1 MTNRDGTESKSYKDP
16 QGDRIQAVQAARE
29 LKLARFPMVDSV
41 YQGFYI
47 RFEPD
52 SAQGKRA
59 LAGSEGIV
67 GSRLSA
73 VLCENEPGCCGHG
86 IELKALSGTSLVV
99 LVGQEAERIIT
110 AIQAGWNVNTY
121 LSLVVFSKEKDS
133 FWAEAACILFNSEQ
147 EGPLKNFTKNIV
159 YRINRGTHPGLE
171 LNQEQFIHI
180 IESNG
185 NWYLTKDMPLPA
197 LKQGEIIYRR
207 RKVWSEYLVEA
218 AASGKVGCKAA
229 AILFW
234 LIILVVVIWLVGRLV
249 F

>member
-1 MTNRDGTESKSYKDP
+1 MTNRDEIESISYRDP

-29 LKLARFPMVDSV
+29 LKLARFPTVDSV
-41 YQGFYI
+41 FQGFYI

-67 GSRLSA
+67 GSRLA
-73 VLCENEPGCCGHG
+73 AALYENEQSCGG
-86 IELKALSGTSLVV
+86 YDVKLKALSGTSLVV
-99 LVGQEAERIIT
+99 LKGKEAERIET
-110 AIQAGWNVNTY
+110 AIQAGWNVNIH
-121 LSLVVFSKEKDS
+121 LSLAVFSKERDS

-147 EGPLKNFTKNIV
+147 EEPLKNFTKNIV
-159 YRINRGTHPGLE
+159 YRLSRGTHPGLE
-171 LNQEQFIHI
+171 LNQEQFVHV

-185 NWYLTKDMPLPA
+185 DWYLTKDLPLPT
-197 LKQGEIIYRR
+197 LEQGEIIYRR

-218 AASGKVGCKAA
+218 AASGKVGCKVA

-234 LIILVVVIWLVGRLV
+234 LIIVVVVIWLVVR
-249 F
+249 FMF